1 MSKKLAVESM
11 KSLRS
16 YMVYI
21 NSIQELFKC
30 LNPLSIIPYT
40 RYVNRYDTV
49 TLYKMETLVTLSR
62 IAMRID
68 KSKYKHTHN
77 K

>member
-1 MSKKLAVESM
+1 MM
-11 KSLRS
+11 SLRS

-62 IAMRID
+62 IAI
-68 KSKYKHTHN
+68 
-77 K
+77 

>member
-11 KSLRS
+11 MSLRS

-49 TLYKMETLVTLSR
+49 TLYKMETWVTLSR
-62 IAMRID
+62 IAI
-68 KSKYKHTHN
+68 
-77 K
+77 